1 MTVSERI
8 TLVTAL
14 QGAGWHPA
22 AWRVAGPAAQRLTSL
37 RHWRDVVVEQ
47 DRLGVDAVTLEDSF
61 TAGPTDPDG
70 DLDTSTVVGRLDAL
84 LVANAVAP
92 ATRAIGLVPTVSVTH
107 TEPFHVATG
116 LQTLD
121 HVSLGR
127 AGWRIQVSPTT
138 REAALFGRRPGGDD
152 AATLFDEAREA
163 AEVVS
168 RLWDSWDDDAIIRDV
183 TTGRFIDRDR
193 IHDAAFSGSFVSVH
207 GASIVPRSPQGR
219 PPVFAL
225 AHRADA
231 AAFAVD
237 AADVVLVTPGFDGR
251 EAREALALVRDA
263 EQAAGSDLRR
273 PVLADL
279 AVLIGSSPAAAAD
292 EARRARRG
300 RWRPVRRRYG
310 VGHVRPR
317 DDGAGTRVADRG
329 PAGPRVRRRP
339 APSTAHPGR
348 QHRHR
353 AAARP
358 GARHRGAPRRRGIP
372 SHRRPAHAARHRA
385 GGQPVLAPCRH
396 RCRCRFRLLGGLSM
410 SAKRQVH
417 LAAHFPGVNNTT
429 VWSDDRAESQIAF
442 SSFEHF
448 ARNAERGFFD
458 FLFLAEGLRLREQK
472 GRIHDLDVVGR
483 PNTLA
488 ILAALAGVTDHIG
501 ARRHPADDVQ
511 RAGGGSRSS
520 SPRSTT

>member
-1 MTVSERI
+1 MPDRI

-22 AWRVAGPAAQRLTSL
+22 AWRVAGPVAQRLSSL

-47 DRLGVDAVTLEDSF
+47 DRLGIDAVTIEDSF
-61 TAGPTDPDG
+61 TAGPTAADHE
-70 DLDTSTVVGRLDAL
+70 LDTTTVVGRLDAL

-92 ATRAIGLVPTVSVTH
+92 ATRAVGLVPTVSVTH

-193 IHDAAFSGSFVSVH
+193 IHNAEYAGRHLSVH

-237 AADVVLVTPGFDGR
+237 AADVVLVTPGYDGR
-251 EAREALALVRDA
+251 EARDLLDEVRHL
-263 EQAAGSDLRR
+263 EQTAGSDVRR

-279 AVLIGSSPAAAAD
+279 AVLIGSSSAAAAD
-292 EARRARRG
+292 E
-300 RWRPVRRRYG
+300 
-310 VGHVRPR
+310 
-317 DDGAGTRVADRG
+317 
-329 PAGPRVRRRP
+329 
-339 APSTAHPGR
+339 
-348 QHRHR
+348 
-353 AAARP
+353 
-358 GARHRGAPRRRGIP
+358 
-372 SHRRPAHAARHRA
+372 
-385 GGQPVLAPCRH
+385 
-396 RCRCRFRLLGGLSM
+396 
-410 SAKRQVH
+410 
-417 LAAHFPGVNNTT
+417 
-429 VWSDDRAESQIAF
+429 
-442 SSFEHF
+442 
-448 ARNAERGFFD
+448 
-458 FLFLAEGLRLREQK
+458 
-472 GRIHDLDVVGR
+472 
-483 PNTLA
+483 
-488 ILAALAGVTDHIG
+488 LAALDGAAGSAYAEASDTSVLATTVPELVSLIGDLRGLGFAGVRLRPLRIPLDSTAI
-501 ARRHPADDVQ
+501 ARQLVPALVTAGLRADVAS
-511 RAGGGSRSS
+511 RPTADLRTRLGIAPAVSRYASAPAGSVSVEVS
-520 SPRSTT
+520 A

>member
-1 MTVSERI
+1 MTVPDRI

-22 AWRVAGPAAQRLTSL
+22 AWRAAGSAAQRLTSL

-47 DRLGVDAVTLEDSF
+47 DRLGVDAVTLDDSF

-70 DLDTSTVVGRLDAL
+70 DLDTSTVVGRLD
-84 LVANAVAP
+84 AVAP

-193 IHDAAFSGSFVSVH
+193 IHNAAFSGSFVSVH

-237 AADVVLVTPGFDGR
+237 AADLVLVTPGFDGL
-251 EAREALALVRDA
+251 EAQDALALVRDA

-279 AVLIGSSPAAAAD
+279 AVLIGSSPGAAAD
-292 EARRARRG
+292 ELATLDAA
-300 RWRPVRRRYG
+300 
-310 VGHVRPR
+310 
-317 DDGAGTRVADRG
+317 AGTRYAAGSGSDTAVLATTVPDLVARIGDLRALG
-329 PAGPRVRRRP
+329 YAGVRLRPLRIPIDSTAIARQLVPALVTAGLRADVASRPTADLRTRLGIAPAVSRYARP
-339 APSTAHPGR
+339 AVTG
-348 QHRHR
+348 
-353 AAARP
+353 
-358 GARHRGAPRRRGIP
+358 
-372 SHRRPAHAARHRA
+372 
-385 GGQPVLAPCRH
+385 
-396 RCRCRFRLLGGLSM
+396 
-410 SAKRQVH
+410 
-417 LAAHFPGVNNTT
+417 
-429 VWSDDRAESQIAF
+429 
-442 SSFEHF
+442 
-448 ARNAERGFFD
+448 
-458 FLFLAEGLRLREQK
+458 
-472 GRIHDLDVVGR
+472 
-483 PNTLA
+483 
-488 ILAALAGVTDHIG
+488 AGV
-501 ARRHPADDVQ
+501 
-511 RAGGGSRSS
+511 GSVSS
-520 SPRSTT
+520 GVSA

>member
-1 MTVSERI
+1 MPDRI

-22 AWRVAGPAAQRLTSL
+22 AWRVAGPVAQRLSSL

-47 DRLGVDAVTLEDSF
+47 DRLGIDAVTIEDSF
-61 TAGPTDPDG
+61 TAGPTAADH
-70 DLDTSTVVGRLDAL
+70 DLDTTTVVGRLDAL

-92 ATRAIGLVPTVSVTH
+92 ATRAVGLVPTVSVTH

-193 IHDAAFSGSFVSVH
+193 IHNAEYAGRHLSVH

-237 AADVVLVTPGFDGR
+237 AADVVLVTPGYDGR
-251 EAREALALVRDA
+251 EARDLLDEVRQL
-263 EQAAGSDLRR
+263 EQVAGSDVRR

-279 AVLIGSSPAAAAD
+279 AVLIGSSSAAAAD
-292 EARRARRG
+292 E
-300 RWRPVRRRYG
+300 
-310 VGHVRPR
+310 
-317 DDGAGTRVADRG
+317 
-329 PAGPRVRRRP
+329 
-339 APSTAHPGR
+339 
-348 QHRHR
+348 
-353 AAARP
+353 
-358 GARHRGAPRRRGIP
+358 
-372 SHRRPAHAARHRA
+372 
-385 GGQPVLAPCRH
+385 
-396 RCRCRFRLLGGLSM
+396 
-410 SAKRQVH
+410 
-417 LAAHFPGVNNTT
+417 
-429 VWSDDRAESQIAF
+429 
-442 SSFEHF
+442 
-448 ARNAERGFFD
+448 
-458 FLFLAEGLRLREQK
+458 
-472 GRIHDLDVVGR
+472 
-483 PNTLA
+483 
-488 ILAALAGVTDHIG
+488 LAALDGAAGSAYAGASDTSVLATTVPELVSLIGELRGLGFAGVRLRPLRIPLDSTAI
-501 ARRHPADDVQ
+501 ARQLVPALVTAGLRADVAS
-511 RAGGGSRSS
+511 RPTADLRTRLGIAPAVSRYASAPAGSVSVEVS
-520 SPRSTT
+520 A

>member
-1 MTVSERI
+1 MPDRI

-22 AWRVAGPAAQRLTSL
+22 AWRVAGPVAQRLSSL

-47 DRLGVDAVTLEDSF
+47 DRLGIDAVTIEDSF
-61 TAGPTDPDG
+61 TAGPTAADH
-70 DLDTSTVVGRLDAL
+70 DLDTTTVVGRLDAL

-92 ATRAIGLVPTVSVTH
+92 ATRAVGLVPTVSVTH

-193 IHDAAFSGSFVSVH
+193 IHNAEYAGRHLSVH

-237 AADVVLVTPGFDGR
+237 AADVVLVTPGYQGR
-251 EAREALALVRDA
+251 EARDLLDEVRHL
-263 EQAAGSDLRR
+263 EQVAGSDVRR

-279 AVLIGSSPAAAAD
+279 AVLIGSSSAAAAD
-292 EARRARRG
+292 E
-300 RWRPVRRRYG
+300 
-310 VGHVRPR
+310 
-317 DDGAGTRVADRG
+317 
-329 PAGPRVRRRP
+329 
-339 APSTAHPGR
+339 
-348 QHRHR
+348 
-353 AAARP
+353 
-358 GARHRGAPRRRGIP
+358 
-372 SHRRPAHAARHRA
+372 
-385 GGQPVLAPCRH
+385 
-396 RCRCRFRLLGGLSM
+396 
-410 SAKRQVH
+410 
-417 LAAHFPGVNNTT
+417 
-429 VWSDDRAESQIAF
+429 
-442 SSFEHF
+442 
-448 ARNAERGFFD
+448 
-458 FLFLAEGLRLREQK
+458 
-472 GRIHDLDVVGR
+472 
-483 PNTLA
+483 
-488 ILAALAGVTDHIG
+488 LAALDGAAGSAYAGASDTSVLATTVPELVSLIGDLRGLGFAGVRLRPLRIPLDSTAI
-501 ARRHPADDVQ
+501 ARQLVPALVTAGLRADVAS
-511 RAGGGSRSS
+511 RPTADLRTRLGIAPAVSRYASAPAGSVSVEVS
-520 SPRSTT
+520 A

>member
-1 MTVSERI
+1 MTVPDRI

-22 AWRVAGPAAQRLTSL
+22 AWRAAGPAAQRLTSL

-163 AEVVS
+163 SEVVS

-193 IHDAAFSGSFVSVH
+193 IHNAAFEGRHLSVH

-219 PPVFAL
+219 PPVFSL
-225 AHRADA
+225 AHRSDA

-251 EAREALALVRDA
+251 EAGDLLTEIRHL
-263 EQAAGSDLRR
+263 EQVAGSDVRR

-292 EARRARRG
+292 E
-300 RWRPVRRRYG
+300 
-310 VGHVRPR
+310 
-317 DDGAGTRVADRG
+317 
-329 PAGPRVRRRP
+329 
-339 APSTAHPGR
+339 
-348 QHRHR
+348 
-353 AAARP
+353 
-358 GARHRGAPRRRGIP
+358 
-372 SHRRPAHAARHRA
+372 
-385 GGQPVLAPCRH
+385 
-396 RCRCRFRLLGGLSM
+396 
-410 SAKRQVH
+410 
-417 LAAHFPGVNNTT
+417 
-429 VWSDDRAESQIAF
+429 
-442 SSFEHF
+442 
-448 ARNAERGFFD
+448 
-458 FLFLAEGLRLREQK
+458 
-472 GRIHDLDVVGR
+472 
-483 PNTLA
+483 
-488 ILAALAGVTDHIG
+488 LAALDAAAGTPYAVGSGSDTSVLATTVPDLVARIGDLRALGYAGVRLRPLRIPIDSTAIARQLVPALVTAGLRADVASRPTADLRTRLGIAPAVSRYARPAVTGVGIG
-501 ARRHPADDVQ
+501 V
-511 RAGGGSRSS
+511 GSVSS
-520 SPRSTT
+520 GVSA

>member
-1 MTVSERI
+1 MPDRI

-22 AWRVAGPAAQRLTSL
+22 AWRVAGPAAQRLSSL

-47 DRLGVDAVTLEDSF
+47 DRLGIDAVTIEDSF
-61 TAGPTDPDG
+61 TAGPTAADH
-70 DLDTSTVVGRLDAL
+70 DLDTTTVAGRLDAL

-92 ATRAIGLVPTVSVTH
+92 ATRAVGLVPTVSVTH

-138 REAALFGRRPGGDD
+138 REAALFGRRPGGDT
-152 AATLFDEAREA
+152 AADLFDEAREA

-193 IHDAAFSGSFVSVH
+193 IHNAEYAGRHLSVH

-237 AADVVLVTPGFDGR
+237 AADVVLVTPGYQGR
-251 EAREALALVRDA
+251 EARDLVDEVRHL
-263 EQAAGSDLRR
+263 EQVAGSDVRR

-279 AVLIGSSPAAAAD
+279 AVLIGSSTAAAAD
-292 EARRARRG
+292 E
-300 RWRPVRRRYG
+300 
-310 VGHVRPR
+310 
-317 DDGAGTRVADRG
+317 
-329 PAGPRVRRRP
+329 
-339 APSTAHPGR
+339 
-348 QHRHR
+348 
-353 AAARP
+353 
-358 GARHRGAPRRRGIP
+358 
-372 SHRRPAHAARHRA
+372 
-385 GGQPVLAPCRH
+385 
-396 RCRCRFRLLGGLSM
+396 
-410 SAKRQVH
+410 
-417 LAAHFPGVNNTT
+417 
-429 VWSDDRAESQIAF
+429 
-442 SSFEHF
+442 
-448 ARNAERGFFD
+448 
-458 FLFLAEGLRLREQK
+458 
-472 GRIHDLDVVGR
+472 
-483 PNTLA
+483 
-488 ILAALAGVTDHIG
+488 LAALDAAAGAPYAVGTGSDTSVLATTVPELVSLIGDLRGLGFAGVRLRPLRIPIDSTAI
-501 ARRHPADDVQ
+501 ARQLVPALVTAGLRADVAS
-511 RAGGGSRSS
+511 RPTADLRTRLGIAPAVSRYASAPAGSVSVEVS
-520 SPRSTT
+520 A

>member
-1 MTVSERI
+1 MTVPDRI

-22 AWRVAGPAAQRLTSL
+22 AWRAAGPAAQRLTSL

-47 DRLGVDAVTLEDSF
+47 DRLGIDAVTLEDSF

-193 IHDAAFSGSFVSVH
+193 IHNAGFSGSFVSVH

-237 AADVVLVTPGFDGR
+237 AADVVLVTPGFDGL
-251 EAREALALVRDA
+251 EEGAALALVRAA

-292 EARRARRG
+292 DLAAL
-300 RWRPVRRRYG
+300 
-310 VGHVRPR
+310 
-317 DDGAGTRVADRG
+317 DAAAGTRYAVGSGSDTSVLATTVPDL
-329 PAGPRVRRRP
+329 VRRIGDLRDLGYAGVRLRPLRIPVDSTAIARQLVPALVTAGLRADVASRPTADLRTRLGIAPAVSRYARP
-339 APSTAHPGR
+339 AVT
-348 QHRHR
+348 
-353 AAARP
+353 
-358 GARHRGAPRRRGIP
+358 GAGSVSSG
-372 SHRRPAHAARHRA
+372 
-385 GGQPVLAPCRH
+385 V
-396 RCRCRFRLLGGLSM
+396 
-410 SAKRQVH
+410 SA
-417 LAAHFPGVNNTT
+417 
-429 VWSDDRAESQIAF
+429 
-442 SSFEHF
+442 
-448 ARNAERGFFD
+448 
-458 FLFLAEGLRLREQK
+458 
-472 GRIHDLDVVGR
+472 
-483 PNTLA
+483 
-488 ILAALAGVTDHIG
+488 
-501 ARRHPADDVQ
+501 
-511 RAGGGSRSS
+511 
-520 SPRSTT
+520 

>member
-1 MTVSERI
+1 MPDRI

-22 AWRVAGPAAQRLTSL
+22 AWRTAGPTAQRLTSL

-47 DRLGVDAVTLEDSF
+47 DRLGVDAVTIEDSF
-61 TAGPTDPDG
+61 TAGPVDHAG
-70 DLDTSTVVGRLDAL
+70 ELDTSTVVGRLDAL

-127 AGWRIQVSPTT
+127 AGWRIQVSPTA

-152 AATLFDEAREA
+152 ASVLFDEAREV

-193 IHDAAFSGSFVSVH
+193 IHNAEFQGAFVSVH

-219 PPVFAL
+219 PPVFSL

-237 AADVVLVTPGFDGR
+237 AADVVLVTPGYGGLGPRQPVPDRRGAAGGPSWWG
-251 EAREALALVRDA
+251 EARVVLSEVRDA
-263 EQAAGSDLRR
+263 EQAAGSDVRR

-292 EARRARRG
+292 A
-300 RWRPVRRRYG
+300 
-310 VGHVRPR
+310 
-317 DDGAGTRVADRG
+317 
-329 PAGPRVRRRP
+329 
-339 APSTAHPGR
+339 
-348 QHRHR
+348 
-353 AAARP
+353 
-358 GARHRGAPRRRGIP
+358 
-372 SHRRPAHAARHRA
+372 
-385 GGQPVLAPCRH
+385 
-396 RCRCRFRLLGGLSM
+396 
-410 SAKRQVH
+410 
-417 LAAHFPGVNNTT
+417 
-429 VWSDDRAESQIAF
+429 
-442 SSFEHF
+442 
-448 ARNAERGFFD
+448 
-458 FLFLAEGLRLREQK
+458 
-472 GRIHDLDVVGR
+472 
-483 PNTLA
+483 
-488 ILAALAGVTDHIG
+488 LAALDAASGTPYASASDTSVLATTVPELVSLIAELRDLGFAGVRLRPLRIPLDSTAI
-501 ARRHPADDVQ
+501 ARELVPALVTAGLRADV
-511 RAGGGSRSS
+511 ASRPTADLRTRLGIAPAVS
-520 SPRSTT
+520 RYATSTQGVSA

>member
-1 MTVSERI
+1 MPDRI

-22 AWRVAGPAAQRLTSL
+22 AWRVAGPTAQRLSSL

-47 DRLGVDAVTLEDSF
+47 DRLGIDAVTIEDSF
-61 TAGPTDPDG
+61 TAGPTAADH
-70 DLDTSTVVGRLDAL
+70 DLDTTTVVGRLDAL

-92 ATRAIGLVPTVSVTH
+92 ATRAVGLVPTVSVTH

-193 IHDAAFSGSFVSVH
+193 IHNAEYAGRALSVH

-237 AADVVLVTPGFDGR
+237 AADVVLVTPGYQGR
-251 EAREALALVRDA
+251 EARDLVGEVRHL
-263 EQAAGSDLRR
+263 EQVAGSDVRR

-279 AVLIGSSPAAAAD
+279 AVLIGSSTAAAAD
-292 EARRARRG
+292 E
-300 RWRPVRRRYG
+300 
-310 VGHVRPR
+310 
-317 DDGAGTRVADRG
+317 
-329 PAGPRVRRRP
+329 
-339 APSTAHPGR
+339 
-348 QHRHR
+348 
-353 AAARP
+353 
-358 GARHRGAPRRRGIP
+358 
-372 SHRRPAHAARHRA
+372 
-385 GGQPVLAPCRH
+385 
-396 RCRCRFRLLGGLSM
+396 
-410 SAKRQVH
+410 
-417 LAAHFPGVNNTT
+417 
-429 VWSDDRAESQIAF
+429 
-442 SSFEHF
+442 
-448 ARNAERGFFD
+448 
-458 FLFLAEGLRLREQK
+458 
-472 GRIHDLDVVGR
+472 
-483 PNTLA
+483 
-488 ILAALAGVTDHIG
+488 LAALDAAAGAPYAVGSGSDTSVLATTVPELVSLIGDLRGIGFAGVRLRPLRIPIDSTAI
-501 ARRHPADDVQ
+501 ARQLVPALVTAGLRADVAS
-511 RAGGGSRSS
+511 RPTADLRTRLGIAPAVSRYASAPAGSVSVEVS
-520 SPRSTT
+520 A

>member
-1 MTVSERI
+1 MPDRI

-22 AWRVAGPAAQRLTSL
+22 AWRVAGPAAQRLSSL

-47 DRLGVDAVTLEDSF
+47 DRLGIDAVTIEDSF
-61 TAGPTDPDG
+61 TAGPTAADHDL
-70 DLDTSTVVGRLDAL
+70 DLDTTTVVGRLDAL

-92 ATRAIGLVPTVSVTH
+92 ATRAVGLVPTVSVTH

-193 IHDAAFSGSFVSVH
+193 IHNAEYAGRHLSVH

-237 AADVVLVTPGFDGR
+237 AADVVLVTPGYQGR
-251 EAREALALVRDA
+251 EARDLLDEVRHL
-263 EQAAGSDLRR
+263 EQVAGSDVRR

-279 AVLIGSSPAAAAD
+279 AVLIGSSTAAAAD
-292 EARRARRG
+292 E
-300 RWRPVRRRYG
+300 
-310 VGHVRPR
+310 
-317 DDGAGTRVADRG
+317 
-329 PAGPRVRRRP
+329 
-339 APSTAHPGR
+339 
-348 QHRHR
+348 
-353 AAARP
+353 
-358 GARHRGAPRRRGIP
+358 
-372 SHRRPAHAARHRA
+372 
-385 GGQPVLAPCRH
+385 
-396 RCRCRFRLLGGLSM
+396 
-410 SAKRQVH
+410 
-417 LAAHFPGVNNTT
+417 
-429 VWSDDRAESQIAF
+429 
-442 SSFEHF
+442 
-448 ARNAERGFFD
+448 
-458 FLFLAEGLRLREQK
+458 
-472 GRIHDLDVVGR
+472 
-483 PNTLA
+483 
-488 ILAALAGVTDHIG
+488 LAALDAAAGAPYAVGSGSDTSVLATTVPELVSLIGDLRGIGFAGVRLRPLRIPIDSTAI
-501 ARRHPADDVQ
+501 ARQLVPALVTAGLRADVAS
-511 RAGGGSRSS
+511 RPTADLRTRLGIAPAVSRYASAPAGSVSVEVS
-520 SPRSTT
+520 A

>member
-1 MTVSERI
+1 MPDRT

-22 AWRVAGPAAQRLTSL
+22 AWRAAGPAAHRLTSL

-47 DRLGVDAVTLEDSF
+47 DRLGIDAVTLEDSF
-61 TAGPTDPDG
+61 TAGPVDAAG
-70 DLDTSTVVGRLDAL
+70 DLDTRTVVGRLDAL

-92 ATRAIGLVPTVSVTH
+92 ATRSLGLVPTVSVTH

-152 AATLFDEAREA
+152 AGALFAEAREV
-163 AEVVS
+163 AEVVA

-193 IHDAAFSGSFVSVH
+193 IHGAAFEGASFSVH

-237 AADVVLVTPGFDGR
+237 AADVALVTPGFDGL
-251 EAREALALVRDA
+251 EAQDALALVRDA
-263 EQAAGSDLRR
+263 EQTAGSDVRR

-279 AVLIGSSPAAAAD
+279 AVLIGSSAAAAAD
-292 EARRARRG
+292 E
-300 RWRPVRRRYG
+300 
-310 VGHVRPR
+310 
-317 DDGAGTRVADRG
+317 
-329 PAGPRVRRRP
+329 
-339 APSTAHPGR
+339 
-348 QHRHR
+348 
-353 AAARP
+353 
-358 GARHRGAPRRRGIP
+358 
-372 SHRRPAHAARHRA
+372 
-385 GGQPVLAPCRH
+385 
-396 RCRCRFRLLGGLSM
+396 
-410 SAKRQVH
+410 
-417 LAAHFPGVNNTT
+417 
-429 VWSDDRAESQIAF
+429 
-442 SSFEHF
+442 
-448 ARNAERGFFD
+448 
-458 FLFLAEGLRLREQK
+458 
-472 GRIHDLDVVGR
+472 
-483 PNTLA
+483 
-488 ILAALAGVTDHIG
+488 LAALDAAAGAPYALGSGSDTTVLATTVADLVDRIGALRELGFAGVRLRPLRIPIDSTAI
-501 ARRHPADDVQ
+501 ARQLVPALVTAGLRADV
-511 RAGGGSRSS
+511 ASRPTADLRTRLGIAPAVSRYARPSS
-520 SPRSTT
+520 LGVSA

>member
-1 MTVSERI
+1 MPDRI

-22 AWRVAGPAAQRLTSL
+22 AWRVAGPVAQRLSSL

-47 DRLGVDAVTLEDSF
+47 DRLGIDAVTIEDSF
-61 TAGPTDPDG
+61 TAGPAAADH
-70 DLDTSTVVGRLDAL
+70 DLDTTTVVGRLDAL

-92 ATRAIGLVPTVSVTH
+92 ATRAVGLVPTVSVTH

-193 IHDAAFSGSFVSVH
+193 IHNAEYAGRHLSVH

-237 AADVVLVTPGFDGR
+237 AADVVLVTPGYQGR
-251 EAREALALVRDA
+251 EARDLLDEVRQL
-263 EQAAGSDLRR
+263 EQVAGSDVRR

-279 AVLIGSSPAAAAD
+279 AVLIGSSSAAAAD
-292 EARRARRG
+292 E
-300 RWRPVRRRYG
+300 
-310 VGHVRPR
+310 
-317 DDGAGTRVADRG
+317 
-329 PAGPRVRRRP
+329 
-339 APSTAHPGR
+339 
-348 QHRHR
+348 
-353 AAARP
+353 
-358 GARHRGAPRRRGIP
+358 
-372 SHRRPAHAARHRA
+372 
-385 GGQPVLAPCRH
+385 
-396 RCRCRFRLLGGLSM
+396 
-410 SAKRQVH
+410 
-417 LAAHFPGVNNTT
+417 
-429 VWSDDRAESQIAF
+429 
-442 SSFEHF
+442 
-448 ARNAERGFFD
+448 
-458 FLFLAEGLRLREQK
+458 
-472 GRIHDLDVVGR
+472 
-483 PNTLA
+483 
-488 ILAALAGVTDHIG
+488 LAALDGAAGSAYAEASDTSVLATTVPELVSLIGDLRGLGFAGVRLRPLRIPLDSTAI
-501 ARRHPADDVQ
+501 ALQLVPALVTAGLRADVAS
-511 RAGGGSRSS
+511 RPTADLRTRLGIAPAVSRYASAPAGSVSVEVS
-520 SPRSTT
+520 A

>member
-1 MTVSERI
+1 MTVPDRI

-22 AWRVAGPAAQRLTSL
+22 AWRAAGPAAQRLTSL

-107 TEPFHVATG
+107 TEPFHVAAG

-193 IHDAAFSGSFVSVH
+193 IHNAAFEGRHLSVH

-219 PPVFAL
+219 PPVFSL
-225 AHRADA
+225 AHRSDA

-251 EAREALALVRDA
+251 EAGDLLTELRHL
-263 EQAAGSDLRR
+263 EQVAGSDVRR

-292 EARRARRG
+292 E
-300 RWRPVRRRYG
+300 
-310 VGHVRPR
+310 
-317 DDGAGTRVADRG
+317 
-329 PAGPRVRRRP
+329 
-339 APSTAHPGR
+339 
-348 QHRHR
+348 
-353 AAARP
+353 
-358 GARHRGAPRRRGIP
+358 
-372 SHRRPAHAARHRA
+372 
-385 GGQPVLAPCRH
+385 
-396 RCRCRFRLLGGLSM
+396 
-410 SAKRQVH
+410 
-417 LAAHFPGVNNTT
+417 
-429 VWSDDRAESQIAF
+429 
-442 SSFEHF
+442 
-448 ARNAERGFFD
+448 
-458 FLFLAEGLRLREQK
+458 
-472 GRIHDLDVVGR
+472 
-483 PNTLA
+483 
-488 ILAALAGVTDHIG
+488 LAALDAAAGAPYAVGSGSDTSVLATTVPDLVTRIGDLRTLGYAGVRLRPLRIPIDSTAI
-501 ARRHPADDVQ
+501 ARQLVPALVTAGLRADVAS
-511 RAGGGSRSS
+511 RPTADLRTRLGIAPAVSRYARPAVTGVGSVSS
-520 SPRSTT
+520 GVSA

>member
-1 MTVSERI
+1 MPDRI

-22 AWRVAGPAAQRLTSL
+22 AWRVAGPAAQRLSSL

-47 DRLGVDAVTLEDSF
+47 DRLGIDAVTIEDSF
-61 TAGPTDPDG
+61 TAGPTAADHDV
-70 DLDTSTVVGRLDAL
+70 DLDTTTVVGRLDAL

-92 ATRAIGLVPTVSVTH
+92 ATRAVGLVPTVSVTH

-193 IHDAAFSGSFVSVH
+193 IHNAEYAGRHLSVH

-237 AADVVLVTPGFDGR
+237 AADVVLVTPGYQGR
-251 EAREALALVRDA
+251 EARDLLDEVRHL
-263 EQAAGSDLRR
+263 EQVAGSDVRR

-279 AVLIGSSPAAAAD
+279 AVLIGSSTAAAAD
-292 EARRARRG
+292 E
-300 RWRPVRRRYG
+300 
-310 VGHVRPR
+310 
-317 DDGAGTRVADRG
+317 
-329 PAGPRVRRRP
+329 
-339 APSTAHPGR
+339 
-348 QHRHR
+348 
-353 AAARP
+353 
-358 GARHRGAPRRRGIP
+358 
-372 SHRRPAHAARHRA
+372 
-385 GGQPVLAPCRH
+385 
-396 RCRCRFRLLGGLSM
+396 
-410 SAKRQVH
+410 
-417 LAAHFPGVNNTT
+417 
-429 VWSDDRAESQIAF
+429 
-442 SSFEHF
+442 
-448 ARNAERGFFD
+448 
-458 FLFLAEGLRLREQK
+458 
-472 GRIHDLDVVGR
+472 
-483 PNTLA
+483 
-488 ILAALAGVTDHIG
+488 LAALDAAASAPYAVGSGSDTSVLATTVPELVSLIGDLRGIGFAGVRLRPLRIPIDSTAI
-501 ARRHPADDVQ
+501 ARQLVPALATAGLRADVAS
-511 RAGGGSRSS
+511 RPTADLRTRLGIAPAVSRYASAPAGSVSVEVS
-520 SPRSTT
+520 A

>member
-1 MTVSERI
+1 MPDRI

-22 AWRVAGPAAQRLTSL
+22 AWRVAGPAAQRLSSL

-47 DRLGVDAVTLEDSF
+47 DRLGIDAVTIEDSF
-61 TAGPTDPDG
+61 TAGPTAADH
-70 DLDTSTVVGRLDAL
+70 DLDTTTVVGRLDAL

-92 ATRAIGLVPTVSVTH
+92 ATRAVGLVPTVSVTH

-193 IHDAAFSGSFVSVH
+193 IHNAEYAGRHLSVH

-237 AADVVLVTPGFDGR
+237 AADVVLVTPGYQGR
-251 EAREALALVRDA
+251 EARDLVDEVRHL
-263 EQAAGSDLRR
+263 EQVAGSDVRR

-279 AVLIGSSPAAAAD
+279 AVLIGSSTAAAVD
-292 EARRARRG
+292 E
-300 RWRPVRRRYG
+300 
-310 VGHVRPR
+310 
-317 DDGAGTRVADRG
+317 
-329 PAGPRVRRRP
+329 
-339 APSTAHPGR
+339 
-348 QHRHR
+348 
-353 AAARP
+353 
-358 GARHRGAPRRRGIP
+358 
-372 SHRRPAHAARHRA
+372 
-385 GGQPVLAPCRH
+385 
-396 RCRCRFRLLGGLSM
+396 
-410 SAKRQVH
+410 
-417 LAAHFPGVNNTT
+417 
-429 VWSDDRAESQIAF
+429 
-442 SSFEHF
+442 
-448 ARNAERGFFD
+448 
-458 FLFLAEGLRLREQK
+458 
-472 GRIHDLDVVGR
+472 
-483 PNTLA
+483 
-488 ILAALAGVTDHIG
+488 LAALDAAAGAPYAVGSGSDTSVLATTVPELVSLIGDLRGLGFAGVRLRPLRIPIDSTAI
-501 ARRHPADDVQ
+501 ARQLVPALVTAGLRADVTS
-511 RAGGGSRSS
+511 RPTADLRTRLGIAPAVSRYASAPAGSVSVEVS
-520 SPRSTT
+520 A

>member
-1 MTVSERI
+1 MTVPDRI

-22 AWRVAGPAAQRLTSL
+22 AWRAAGPAAQRLTSL

-84 LVANAVAP
+84 LVASAVAP

-193 IHDAAFSGSFVSVH
+193 IHNAAFEGRHLSVH

-219 PPVFAL
+219 PPVFSL
-225 AHRADA
+225 AHRSDA

-251 EAREALALVRDA
+251 EAGDLLTEIRHL
-263 EQAAGSDLRR
+263 EQVAGSDLRR

-292 EARRARRG
+292 E
-300 RWRPVRRRYG
+300 
-310 VGHVRPR
+310 
-317 DDGAGTRVADRG
+317 
-329 PAGPRVRRRP
+329 
-339 APSTAHPGR
+339 
-348 QHRHR
+348 
-353 AAARP
+353 
-358 GARHRGAPRRRGIP
+358 
-372 SHRRPAHAARHRA
+372 
-385 GGQPVLAPCRH
+385 
-396 RCRCRFRLLGGLSM
+396 
-410 SAKRQVH
+410 
-417 LAAHFPGVNNTT
+417 
-429 VWSDDRAESQIAF
+429 
-442 SSFEHF
+442 
-448 ARNAERGFFD
+448 
-458 FLFLAEGLRLREQK
+458 
-472 GRIHDLDVVGR
+472 
-483 PNTLA
+483 
-488 ILAALAGVTDHIG
+488 LAALDAAAGAPYAVGSGSDTSVLATTVPDLVARIGDLRALGYAGVRLRPLRIPVDSTAIARQLVPALVTAGLRADVASRPTADLRTRLGITPAVSRYARPAVTG
-501 ARRHPADDVQ
+501 AGV
-511 RAGGGSRSS
+511 GSGVGSVSS
-520 SPRSTT
+520 GVSA

>member
-1 MTVSERI
+1 MPDRI

-22 AWRVAGPAAQRLTSL
+22 AWRVAGPVAQRLSSL

-47 DRLGVDAVTLEDSF
+47 DRLGIDAVTIEDSF
-61 TAGPTDPDG
+61 TAGPTAADH
-70 DLDTSTVVGRLDAL
+70 DLDTTTVVGRLDAL

-92 ATRAIGLVPTVSVTH
+92 ATRAVGLVPTVSVTH

-193 IHDAAFSGSFVSVH
+193 IHNAEYAGRHLSVH

-237 AADVVLVTPGFDGR
+237 AADVVLVTPGYQGR
-251 EAREALALVRDA
+251 EARDLLDEVRHL
-263 EQAAGSDLRR
+263 EQVAGSDVRR

-279 AVLIGSSPAAAAD
+279 AVLIGSSSAAAAD
-292 EARRARRG
+292 E
-300 RWRPVRRRYG
+300 
-310 VGHVRPR
+310 
-317 DDGAGTRVADRG
+317 
-329 PAGPRVRRRP
+329 
-339 APSTAHPGR
+339 
-348 QHRHR
+348 
-353 AAARP
+353 
-358 GARHRGAPRRRGIP
+358 
-372 SHRRPAHAARHRA
+372 
-385 GGQPVLAPCRH
+385 
-396 RCRCRFRLLGGLSM
+396 
-410 SAKRQVH
+410 
-417 LAAHFPGVNNTT
+417 
-429 VWSDDRAESQIAF
+429 
-442 SSFEHF
+442 
-448 ARNAERGFFD
+448 
-458 FLFLAEGLRLREQK
+458 
-472 GRIHDLDVVGR
+472 
-483 PNTLA
+483 
-488 ILAALAGVTDHIG
+488 LAALDGAAGSAYAGASDTSVLATTVPELVSLIGDLRSLGFAGVRLRPLRIPLDSTAI
-501 ARRHPADDVQ
+501 ARQLVPALVTAGLRADVAS
-511 RAGGGSRSS
+511 RPTADLRTRLGIAPAVSRYASAPAGSVSVEVS
-520 SPRSTT
+520 A

>member
-1 MTVSERI
+1 MPDRI

-22 AWRVAGPAAQRLTSL
+22 AWRVAGPVAQRLSSL

-47 DRLGVDAVTLEDSF
+47 DRLGIDAVTIEDSF
-61 TAGPTDPDG
+61 TAGPTAADH
-70 DLDTSTVVGRLDAL
+70 DLDTTTVVGRLDAL

-92 ATRAIGLVPTVSVTH
+92 ATRAVGLVPTVSVTH

-193 IHDAAFSGSFVSVH
+193 IHNAEYAGRRLSVH

-237 AADVVLVTPGFDGR
+237 AADVVLVTPGYQGR
-251 EAREALALVRDA
+251 EARDLLDEIRQL
-263 EQAAGSDLRR
+263 EQTAGSDVRR

-279 AVLIGSSPAAAAD
+279 AVLIGSSSAAAAD
-292 EARRARRG
+292 E
-300 RWRPVRRRYG
+300 
-310 VGHVRPR
+310 
-317 DDGAGTRVADRG
+317 
-329 PAGPRVRRRP
+329 
-339 APSTAHPGR
+339 
-348 QHRHR
+348 
-353 AAARP
+353 
-358 GARHRGAPRRRGIP
+358 
-372 SHRRPAHAARHRA
+372 
-385 GGQPVLAPCRH
+385 
-396 RCRCRFRLLGGLSM
+396 
-410 SAKRQVH
+410 
-417 LAAHFPGVNNTT
+417 
-429 VWSDDRAESQIAF
+429 
-442 SSFEHF
+442 
-448 ARNAERGFFD
+448 
-458 FLFLAEGLRLREQK
+458 
-472 GRIHDLDVVGR
+472 
-483 PNTLA
+483 
-488 ILAALAGVTDHIG
+488 LAALDGAAGSAYAEASDTSVLATTVPELVSLIGELRGLGFAGVRLRPLRIPLDSTAI
-501 ARRHPADDVQ
+501 ARQLVPALVTAGLRADVAS
-511 RAGGGSRSS
+511 RPTADLRTRLGIAPAVSRYASAPAGSVSVEVS
-520 SPRSTT
+520 A